1 MRDIG
6 VVYCELGRYNEAWD
20 CFRKS
25 LDIAKSLSQNM
36 EHPLIAQI
44 SACIG
49 ATFSGLGEL
58 SSALEYFILSL
69 EMLKGMF
76 GTEAVYP
83 NISALHGSIGLLY
96 LKMGKYELAVEH
108 MKSGIDM
115 AEKLYGKN
123 NFIQADCYLNISLV
137 YCMQYNLVMA
147 NKYFTKSIE
156 ALEASKCDIGE
167 NLIAAQ
173 FLNKIGIVHST
184 LGNNVDALQH
194 FLKSLYIL
202 KKYFGEDAQHP
213 QVDVVYINIARVYW
227 RIIKQCF

>member
-6 VVYCELGRYNEAWD
+6 VVYYELGRYNEALD
-20 CFRKS
+20 CFSKS

-44 SACIG
+44 SGFIG
-49 ATFSGLGEL
+49 MTLSNLGEL
-58 SSALEYFILSL
+58 SSAFEYFILSL
-69 EMLKGMF
+69 EMWKGIF

-83 NISALHGSIGLLY
+83 TISRLHGSIGLLY

-108 MKSGIDM
+108 MKSGVDM

-123 NFIQADCYLNISLV
+123 NFFLADCYLNISLV
-137 YCMQYNLVMA
+137 YCEQKKFAMA
-147 NKYFTKSIE
+147 NEYFTKSMD

-173 FLNKIGIVHST
+173 LLDQIGTVHLA
-184 LGNNVDALQH
+184 LGNNADALQH
-194 FLKSLYIL
+194 FLKSLNVL
-202 KKYFGEDAQHP
+202 KKYFGEDVQHL
-213 QVDVVYINIARVYW
+213 QVDVVYINMAIVYW
-227 RIIKQCF
+227 RIIKQWF